1 MQHRDNTSAGAA
13 KKRTAYKISLKRVK
27 LAGIM
32 CLALVCVVLIF
43 MSPLFAVKNIVVN
56 PGEYLEAEAV
66 LKAVGFSRGDN
77 IFAIDISS
85 ASESVERLDRVGSC
99 TIARTLPGKVT
110 ITVND
115 KVESGYIKVD
125 SGYAGIDEM
134 GKVMIICSE
143 PEQKAPVIKGIKA
156 GEAIR
161 GEYIRSEDK
170 NAKQKMDFLIRILC
184 SLGEHGITSHIKS
197 ANLANLDD
205 VTLEMTNGSVVEL
218 GRDGKDSNDKVEYKI
233 ATLKAILDK
242 DYPKSGVIIDIK
254 DTDNVTAR
262 MS

>member
-1 MQHRDNTSAGAA
+1 MQGRDNIPTGEA
-13 KKRTAYKISLKRVK
+13 KKPSAYKISLERVK
-27 LAGIM
+27 LAGIL
-32 CLALVCVVLIF
+32 CLALICVVLIF

-56 PGEYLEAEAV
+56 PGEYLKAEAV

-77 IFAIDISS
+77 IFSIDISS
-85 ASESVERLDRVGSC
+85 AVKSVEKLDRVGSC
-99 TIARTLPGKVT
+99 SIFRTLPGKVT

-134 GKVMIICSE
+134 GKVMIVANA
-143 PEQKAPVIKGIKA
+143 PDQKAPVISGIKA

-170 NAKQKMDFLIRILC
+170 NAKEKMDFLIRLLG
-184 SLGEHGITSHIKS
+184 SLKEHSITSHIKTI
-197 ANLANLDD
+197 NLADLGD
-205 VTLEMTNGSVVEL
+205 VSLEMTNSTVVEL
-218 GRDGKDSNDKVEYKI
+218 GHDGKDSKDKVEYKI
-233 ATLKAILDK
+233 AHLKAILDK
-242 DYPKSGVIIDIK
+242 DYPKSGVIIDIR